1 MRGLAKRLGLSAV
14 LVAALLFG
22 GARNASAATITIING
37 GGAAPGGTTGGGN
50 LAAIFAAAA
59 SMWEA
64 AILDPFNI
72 TLTFQW
78 GSLAAPTIGLH
89 QLITQ
94 GGAPNRETEGLLTFD
109 NDGST
114 GWFLDA
120 TPLDNSEYTTFT
132 ETSADYGGGVMNDG
146 RVYTGA
152 TGAALGQ
159 FDLLTV
165 VLHEIGH
172 SLGLASANF
181 AYRAETCPDNDIDV
195 TGPRPFVGAA
205 IPTNNIAIGPD
216 NGTCQTNAHVNV
228 AVVTALMNPFANP
241 SQRKLISDLDLFAN
255 CQVSQFVDCFAQQE
269 PVPEPATLA
278 LLGTGL
284 AVAGIRRRRT
294 AKRMSPEPLA
304 TEARIH

>member
-1 MRGLAKRLGLSAV
+1 MF
-14 LVAALLFG
+14 VAALMFG
-22 GARNASAATITIING
+22 GARDASALTITIING

-59 SMWEA
+59 DMWEA

-78 GSLAAPTIGLH
+78 GALAAPTIGLH
-89 QLITQ
+89 QLTAQ
-94 GGAPNRETEGLLTFD
+94 GGAPNRETSGLLTFD

-114 GWFLDA
+114 NWFLDA
-120 TPLDNSEYTTFT
+120 TPTDHSEYTTFT
-132 ETSADYGGGVMNDG
+132 ETSADYGGGVMNHG

-172 SLGLASANF
+172 SLGLASANL

-195 TGPRPFVGAA
+195 TGPRPFAGAT
-205 IPTNNIAIGPD
+205 IPTNNIATGPD
-216 NGTCQTNAHVNV
+216 NGTCQTNAHINV
-228 AVVTALMNPFANP
+228 AVVTALMNPFANLNE
-241 SQRKLISDLDLFAN
+241 RKLISDLDLMAN
-255 CQVSQFVDCFAQQE
+255 CQVSQFVNCLDQQQA

-284 AVAGIRRRRT
+284 ALAGIRRRRT
-294 AKRMSPEPLA
+294 ANAKKD
-304 TEARIH
+304 